1 MKKIFTFLW
10 LFALV
15 YSVAT
20 AQENEVKPITWKDI
34 PTWHYMNSGT
44 FKISPDG
51 KWVAYGVVALEA
63 DAEVILQRVDNPD
76 STQTFK
82 IGFTNYPSIEF
93 SEDSKW
99 IAFKEYPTLAKKKA
113 NDKSKGKPLHDKLT
127 LIKLGS
133 KDKKTFENV
142 STFSFNNDASSHLAV
157 NLTKDG
163 SGDAKGSD
171 LLLYDLSTEKAQN
184 FGNVAEFSFNKNG
197 NYLAYTIDAANKSGN
212 GVYLLTIANNSTK
225 VLDSDEATY
234 KSINWT
240 EKGDAFAALKLVK
253 DKKYKQDQGKL
264 IGVKNLSS
272 PQVTL
277 YDPLKD
283 SVNFS
288 KDYTI
293 SPNRRAMWSDDL
305 TRLFYGIHPLVLAT
319 KEDLKKE
326 LDKDSLA
333 LVESEAMKKIMADTS
348 VNTLADLKKAIS
360 KLDSGKVSAKKN
372 DADKPDMTIWH
383 WNDSRLQSRQQI
395 LENQDK
401 NKSFYSMYDVAAKKH
416 IQLQDSTMQNLS
428 ILPHQKYGLGSDNQA
443 YELEG
448 NLNGQS
454 YSDYYIIDLKT
465 GNKTTLFTNFYMP
478 SYASAPRAST
488 DGTMLLYGFEGNFF
502 TYDIGSGNET
512 NITKSLPVTF
522 VNTEDDH
529 NVTQPMV
536 NPLGWSTDSDYVILR
551 DEWDIWQIP
560 VSGKAKPTNLTQN
573 GRSEKIRYQYRFLL
587 DPEEKGIDL
596 TKPQYVRTYGEW
608 TKMSG
613 ISVLNPTKHGLA
625 PGANQLI
632 WEDASIGALRKAEKA
647 DAYFFTKETF
657 NTPDQIYATN
667 STLSAP
673 IQVTENAPDV
683 EKYSWSSGTRL
694 VDYVSD
700 KGDTLQGAL
709 FLPANYVEGEKY
721 PTVVYYY
728 EKLSQTKNNWS
739 NPGFSGTGW
748 NPSVY
753 TSNGFAVFIPD
764 IVYTLDDPGM
774 SAVWCVIPGVKA
786 AIETGVID
794 SENIGIH
801 GHSWGGYQTAFLITQ
816 TDMFKAAA
824 AGAPLTN
831 MISMYDLI
839 YWNSGGGNM
848 SIFEA
853 SQGRFKGGPW
863 DNWESYERN
872 SPVYHV
878 QNVNTP
884 LLMLHNDKDGAVDFT
899 QGIEY
904 YSALRRLKKP
914 VILVQYKGENHG
926 LGKLE
931 NRKDYSVRM
940 MEFFDHYLKGEEAPS
955 WITNGVDKIKLDEHL
970 DKRIF

>member
-1 MKKIFTFLW
+1 MKKIFTLLV

-15 YSVAT
+15 HSLAF
-20 AQENEVKPITWKDI
+20 AQDEKPKPITWKDI

-51 KWVAYGVVALEA
+51 KWVAYGIVAVED
-63 DAEVILQRVDNPD
+63 DAKVILQRVDNPD

-99 IAFKEYPTLAKKKA
+99 IAFKEYSTFTEKKA
-113 NDKSKGKPLHDKLT
+113 NEKSKGKPLHDKLN
-127 LIKLGS
+127 LMKLGS

-142 STFSFNNDASSHLAV
+142 SNFSFNNDASSHLAI

-171 LLLYDLSTEKAQN
+171 LLLYDLANEKAQN

-197 NYLAYTIDAANKSGN
+197 NYLAYTIDAANQSGN
-212 GVYLLTIANNSTK
+212 GIYLLNIANNSTK

-264 IGVKNLSS
+264 VGVKNLTA

-293 SPNRRAMWSDDL
+293 SPNRSPMWSDDL
-305 TRLFYGIHPLVLAT
+305 TRLFYGIHPLVLAK
-319 KEDLKKE
+319 KEEKKEE
-326 LDKDSLA
+326 LDKDSVALA
-333 LVESEAMKKIMADTS
+333 ESAAMKRIMADTS
-348 VNTLADLKKAIS
+348 VNTIAELKKALS
-360 KLDSGKVSAKKN
+360 KLDSGKVGAKDN

-401 NKSFYSMYDVAAKKH
+401 NKNLYSMYVVASKKH
-416 IQLQDSTMQNLS
+416 IQLQDSTVSDMS
-428 ILPHQKYGLGSDNQA
+428 ILPHQKYALGSDDKA

-454 YSDYYIIDLKT
+454 YSDYYIIDLST
-465 GNKTTLFTNFYMP
+465 GKKSKLFTNIYMP
-478 SYASAPRAST
+478 SYASAPKAST
-488 DGTMLLYGFEGNFF
+488 DGTKLLYGFEGNFF
-502 TYDIGSGNET
+502 IYDIASGDET
-512 NITKSLPVTF
+512 NITKDLPVTF
-522 VNTEDDH
+522 VDTEDDH
-529 NVTQPMV
+529 NVTQPMI
-536 NPLGWSTDSDYVILR
+536 NPLGWSSDSQYILLK
-551 DEWDIWQIP
+551 DDWDIWQIS
-560 VSGKAKPTNLTQN
+560 VSGKVKPVNLTQN
-573 GRSEKIRYQYRFLL
+573 GRSEKIRYQYRYRL

-596 TKPQYVRTYGEW
+596 SKPQYLGTYGEW

-613 ISVLNPTKHGLA
+613 ISLLKPAKKGLA
-625 PGANQLI
+625 AGAQKLI
-632 WEDASIGALRKAEKA
+632 WEDASIGSLRKAEKA
-647 DAYFFTKETF
+647 EVYFFSKETF
-657 NTPDQIYATN
+657 NIPDQIYAAN
-667 STLSAP
+667 ATLSSP
-673 IQVTENAPDV
+673 TQVTKNAPDAD
-683 EKYSWSSGTRL
+683 KYQWSAGTRL

-709 FLPANYVEGEKY
+709 FLPAGYEEGKKY

-728 EKLSQTKNNWS
+728 EKLSQTKNNWVD
-739 NPGFSGTGW
+739 PGFSGTGW
-748 NPSVY
+748 NPNVY

-794 SENIGIH
+794 PDNIGIH

-839 YWNSGGGNM
+839 YGNAGIGNM

-853 SQGRFKGGPW
+853 SQGRFKGAPW
-863 DNWESYERN
+863 ENWDSYERN
-872 SPVYHV
+872 SPVYQV
-878 QNVNTP
+878 KNVNTP

-914 VILVQYKGENHG
+914 VILITYKGENHG

-940 MEFFDHYLKGEEAPS
+940 MEFFNYYLKGEEAPS
-955 WITNGVDKIKLDEHL
+955 WITDGVDRIDLDEHL
-970 DKRIF
+970 EERVF